1 MEEAPLV
8 VAMAPKAKP
17 KAKAKGGAKA
27 LAKVKA
33 RVRPPG
39 GLRRPAHRGGEPGR
53 EETEEKWRKGE
64 EIPAWKAPLL
74 ELGRGVRVVCTKALY
89 YHQECKV
96 AGAITGL
103 EVQGGETVLL
113 LQLRGTTHEGLL
125 KLHSSGPLQEF
136 RLHLCPPGC
145 NQEEVS
151 DFLIHALQMRLEQ
164 EEAAEEGW
172 ATNLQKV
179 QPAEGTDDLA
189 GLRERQQKLGVEA
202 ERPAVEKKEKSK
214 KTKRKEKKEKKEK
227 REKKDRL
234 GLAVES
240 SGSSEEVAL
249 DGSRARLA
257 ARKSLIAL
265 FAGTGLDPK
274 EKIRRR
280 VSQKARR
287 AVKKRGKRSSDS
299 SSGGSSGSTEDMGPE
314 AGEEGVFQQES
325 KVRLVAAS
333 QPGALAAQA
342 LTHMRGLLL
351 SEIGHNDQPGLLKAC
366 AVAYYRQCL
375 QRQSTGPAQSEL
387 LTICSAVDAAMSGN
401 VAGCLDILL
410 QRLKS
415 AESTL
420 SGTHWSV
427 SQRLE
432 ILPQDQASLT
442 PLQEMSSAR
451 KDVYEESRLKW
462 LASQPDGLTG
472 GGGSKGSGKTKSD
485 SKDGAKGGDR
495 GRRFG
500 KGTPL
505 KGEGNKKGKE
515 DGAPKA

>member
-1 MEEAPLV
+1 MSGGGAIGRSHGSEGKAQSKGEGRGQSIGQGKSQSLPPWRVEETCTSGGGTRKRGDRREV
-8 VAMAPKAKP
+8 E
-17 KAKAKGGAKA
+17 KGGRDPSLEGA
-27 LAKVKA
+27 LVGAGTRSPGGVHKGLIL
-33 RVRPPG
+33 PPG
-39 GLRRPAHRGGEPGR
+39 
-53 EETEEKWRKGE
+53 
-64 EIPAWKAPLL
+64 
-74 ELGRGVRVVCTKALY
+74 
-89 YHQECKV
+89 
-96 AGAITGL
+96 
-103 EVQGGETVLL
+103 VQGSGGHHWAGSSGGRDGPPATAAWDHP
-113 LQLRGTTHEGLL
+113 RGTSQTAQLWAPTGVQA
-125 KLHSSGPLQEF
+125 SSVPSRLQPGGGVGF
-136 RLHLCPPGC
+136 PHPCP
-145 NQEEVS
+145 
-151 DFLIHALQMRLEQ
+151 AEQ

-227 REKKDRL
+227 REKKERL

-375 QRQSTGPAQSEL
+375 QRRSTGPAQREL

-462 LASQPDGLTG
+462 LASQPDGRTG

>member
-1 MEEAPLV
+1 M
-8 VAMAPKAKP
+8 
-17 KAKAKGGAKA
+17 
-27 LAKVKA
+27 
-33 RVRPPG
+33 
-39 GLRRPAHRGGEPGR
+39 
-53 EETEEKWRKGE
+53 
-64 EIPAWKAPLL
+64 
-74 ELGRGVRVVCTKALY
+74 VCTKAFY

-179 QPAEGTDDLA
+179 QPAEETDDLA

-227 REKKDRL
+227 REKKKRL

-375 QRQSTGPAQSEL
+375 QRRSTGPAQREL

-462 LASQPDGLTG
+462 LASQPDGRTG

>member
-1 MEEAPLV
+1 M
-8 VAMAPKAKP
+8 
-17 KAKAKGGAKA
+17 
-27 LAKVKA
+27 
-33 RVRPPG
+33 
-39 GLRRPAHRGGEPGR
+39 
-53 EETEEKWRKGE
+53 
-64 EIPAWKAPLL
+64 L
-74 ELGRGVRVVCTKALY
+74 ELGRGVRVVCTKAFY

-179 QPAEGTDDLA
+179 QPAEETDDLA

-227 REKKDRL
+227 REKKERL

-299 SSGGSSGSTEDMGPE
+299 SSGGSSGSTKDMGPE
-314 AGEEGVFQQES
+314 AGEEGVFQ
-325 KVRLVAAS
+325 
-333 QPGALAAQA
+333 
-342 LTHMRGLLL
+342 
-351 SEIGHNDQPGLLKAC
+351 
-366 AVAYYRQCL
+366 
-375 QRQSTGPAQSEL
+375 
-387 LTICSAVDAAMSGN
+387 
-401 VAGCLDILL
+401 
-410 QRLKS
+410 
-415 AESTL
+415 
-420 SGTHWSV
+420 
-427 SQRLE
+427 
-432 ILPQDQASLT
+432 
-442 PLQEMSSAR
+442 
-451 KDVYEESRLKW
+451 
-462 LASQPDGLTG
+462 
-472 GGGSKGSGKTKSD
+472 
-485 SKDGAKGGDR
+485 
-495 GRRFG
+495 
-500 KGTPL
+500 
-505 KGEGNKKGKE
+505 
-515 DGAPKA
+515 